1 MNILFSFSTENSF
14 VVLLAFTDMPWVEKV
29 DVQELHCWCKK
40 KLKALKAIV
49 ESSVEQA
56 LTICYLR

>member
-14 VVLLAFTDMPWVEKV
+14 VVLLAFTNMPWVEKV

-40 KLKALKAIV
+40 IKDFIGYSWK
-49 ESSVEQA
+49 
-56 LTICYLR
+56 